1 MSSQTNL
8 KNSGLWPAVI
18 SKPVAVKDTKGT
30 PKNKKMTH
38 GSLKYVFQNFAENT
52 TAHAPPK
59 VSNLYG
65 WSVLDNVLS
74 ALPIKLKCYYSI

>member
-8 KNSGLWPAVI
+8 KNSGLWPTVI
-18 SKPVAVKDTKGT
+18 SNPAAVKDTKGILKT
-30 PKNKKMTH
+30 KKMTH

-59 VSNLYG
+59 VSHLHG
-65 WSVLDNVLS
+65 
-74 ALPIKLKCYYSI
+74 